1 MPQDQGPIQ
10 ESQVSRIDQ
19 ALQAHNLGD
28 LIERTA
34 DLDRSIKI
42 AINNT
47 GLDLEVLMKKWK
59 GEDSW
64 GELEG
69 KKVLDLA
76 SGSGLGQPQ
85 WQPFFARLCANNGA
99 IVTAVDILPQTGS
112 DKKLFHGVTADLI
125 PAVMERKLSEIVG
138 NERFDII
145 HSYSFIGFNPSP
157 DLLERLEE
165 LKITEIDFV
174 KVLLDQSLNL
184 LTEGGIISLDEKN
197 SVERKTIYHT
207 KKEGKL
213 VRV

>member
-64 GELEG
+64 RELEG

-112 DKKLFHGVTADLI
+112 DKKLFHGVITDI
-125 PAVMERKLSEIVG
+125 VKTVMGGRLSQVVENI
-138 NERFDII
+138 NFDII
-145 HSYSFIGFNPSP
+145 HSSSFVGVNPSP
-157 DLLERLEE
+157 ELQERLERL
-165 LKITEIDFV
+165 KIREGDFRQA
-174 KVLLDQSLNL
+174 LLDQSFGL
-184 LTEGGIISLDEKN
+184 LSEGGIISLDEKN
-197 SVERKTIYHT
+197 PQKKEYISYA

-213 VRV
+213 VEL